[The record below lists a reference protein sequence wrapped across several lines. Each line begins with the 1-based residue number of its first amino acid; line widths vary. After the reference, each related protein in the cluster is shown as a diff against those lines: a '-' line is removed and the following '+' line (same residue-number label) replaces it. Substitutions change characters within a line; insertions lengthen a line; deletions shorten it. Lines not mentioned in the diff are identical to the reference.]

1 MVEELTS
8 FWTLLFSS
16 IIAGGLAG
24 CAVDFALFP
33 VDALKTRLQRGPSAK
48 VSFENMYAGLS
59 ASMAASFP
67 AAATFWATY
76 NIAKFFL
83 EASGVDLAP
92 PVKHILSAACGSV
105 TTSLVR
111 NPFEVVKQQM
121 QVGQHKS
128 AREAPFAII
137 KQQGIAGLWIGVGSL
152 ICREIPFDGIQF
164 VIYEFLKSV
173 DYGTASTT
181 IGMFSHFLHGA
192 IAGGTAAF
200 VTTPIDV
207 AKTRMMTQYNKEK
220 IMYTSLPQTIGLIFR
235 SEGLTALWQGWTVRV
250 LFTTVGGVM
259 FFGTFEF
266 VSPLIS

>member
-1 MVEELTS
+1 MVESLDS

-33 VDALKTRLQRGPSAK
+33 IDSLKTRLQQGPSAK
-48 VSFENMYAGLS
+48 SSFANIYAGLS
-59 ASMAASFP
+59 ASMVASFP
-67 AAATFWATY
+67 CAATFWTTY

-83 EASGVDLAP
+83 ASSGIDLAP
-92 PVKHILSAACGSV
+92 PLMHILSAACGSV

-121 QVGQHKS
+121 QVGQHES
-128 AREAPFAII
+128 AREAPAAII
-137 KQQGIAGLWIGVGSL
+137 KEQGIGGLFKGVGAL
-152 ICREIPFDGIQF
+152 ISREIPFDGIQF
-164 VIYEFLKSV
+164 VIYEFLKNV

-181 IGMFSHFLHGA
+181 VSMFSHFLHGA
-192 IAGGTAAF
+192 LAGGVAAF

-207 AKTRMMTQYNKEK
+207 AKTRMMTQYSKEK
-220 IMYTSLPQTIGLIFR
+220 IMYKSLPQTIGLVAR
-235 SEGLTALWQGWTVRV
+235 SEGPLALFQGWTVRV